1 MHLLELIPGQDVT
14 LLVPVLVQPG
24 DTMRLTGMG
33 VSIKCFL
40 DFSWYKKVHPCCDYT
55 RTSGLFLRLVIS
67 HLPRDT
73 PYLQDTSIFF
83 VSTT

>member
-14 LLVPVLVQPG
+14 LLVPVLVQFG
-24 DTMRLTGMG
+24 DTIRLTGMG
-33 VSIKCFL
+33 VSITCIL
-40 DFSWYKKVHPCCDYT
+40 DFSWYKKVPPCCDYT
-55 RTSGLFLRLVIS
+55 RTSELILGLVIS
-67 HLPRDT
+67 RLPRDT

>member
-24 DTMRLTGMG
+24 DTIRLTAVG
-33 VSIKCFL
+33 VSITCIL
-40 DFSWYKKVHPCCDYT
+40 DFSWYEIVPPCCEYT
-55 RTSGLFLRLVIS
+55 RTSGLILRLVIS

-73 PYLQDTSIFF
+73 AY
-83 VSTT
+83 